1 MTFSK
6 VLCLTVVTLFL
17 CLPATAQEGKSK
29 QKNSRRQT
37 GNIEQMLKRLDKNG
51 DSQLTAD
58 EIPDRMKQ
66 RMSRIDL
73 DNNGVLDQ
81 QELRKAVQRMNSGQ
95 QGSSQAKN
103 KRRKKG
109 SGKNGKGKQPQGSPK
124 GQAKGEGQTKGKG
137 RDASP
142 DQMVQGMTKRLD
154 KNGDGVISK
163 DETPDRMQ
171 QNWSR
176 IDKNGNGQL
185 DQAELKQV
193 AAMMQRRG
201 GGKTKSKGK
210 GRDSEQKKGGGVKP
224 KRPGGGNGK

>member
-109 SGKNGKGKQPQGSPK
+109 SGKNGKGKHQMTPAQDPKQGK
-124 GQAKGEGQTKGKG
+124 MIK
-137 RDASP
+137 
-142 DQMVQGMTKRLD
+142 
-154 KNGDGVISK
+154 
-163 DETPDRMQ
+163 
-171 QNWSR
+171 
-176 IDKNGNGQL
+176 
-185 DQAELKQV
+185 
-193 AAMMQRRG
+193 
-201 GGKTKSKGK
+201 KT
-210 GRDSEQKKGGGVKP
+210 
-224 KRPGGGNGK
+224 